1 MTKVDSSWFLQNLLN
16 FDQQKVS
23 RGSTQANMARDHN
36 DEVAAA
42 AIRALGDFGQEGAT
56 ESWSKGFG

>member
-1 MTKVDSSWFLQNLLN
+1 
-16 FDQQKVS
+16 
-23 RGSTQANMARDHN
+23 MARDHN

-56 ESWSKGFG
+56 TLATLNGFSVGKELLVGKSC

>member
-1 MTKVDSSWFLQNLLN
+1 MM
-16 FDQQKVS
+16 S
-23 RGSTQANMARDHN
+23 RGSTEANMARDHN

-56 ESWSKGFG
+56 TLATLNGVQRGKELLIQTLWIDDKF